1 MLVSVCSSKGAPGV
15 TSTALTMAA
24 VWPRPIVLLEA
35 DLTGGDLAFRCRSAS
50 GGPLSANPN
59 LLGVAAAVGATGAG
73 SLVEFSQQLACGVQ
87 VIQGVASAAQG
98 RGLASHWGPIAHAC
112 VEADV
117 DVIADLG
124 RLDRSSATLPLAA
137 ASDRLLVVGTP
148 SLESVVH
155 TRETLMELAG
165 AVGPD
170 LSGVR
175 LIPLIVGASR
185 HAQAD
190 RADVDQVMAAA
201 GVLAGASLH
210 LPLDRPAL
218 ARLEGGEPANG
229 RLGKTLLIRAA
240 HGVVDEI
247 SQTRAMGVNS

>member
-15 TSTALTMAA
+15 TSTALTLAA
-24 VWPRPIVLLEA
+24 VWPRPVVLVEA

-50 GGPLSANPN
+50 GGPLSATPN
-59 LLGVAAAVGATGAG
+59 LLGVAAAVGGTSGG
-73 SLVEFSQQLACGVQ
+73 VLVEFGQELACGVRI
-87 VIQGVASAAQG
+87 IQGVASAAQG
-98 RGLASHWGPIAHAC
+98 RGLASLWGPIAHAC

-124 RLDRSSATLPLAA
+124 RLDRSTATLPLAA

-148 SLESVVH
+148 SLESVIH

-165 AVGPD
+165 ALGPD

-175 LIPLIVGASR
+175 LVPIIIGASR

-201 GVLAGASLH
+201 GVLAGSAMH

-218 ARLEGGEPANG
+218 ARLEGGDAPSG
-229 RLGKTLLIRAA
+229 RLAKTLLMRAA
-240 HGVVDEI
+240 QGVAGEI
-247 SQTRAMGVNS
+247 SQTRAMGVRS